1 MKRPIIPWIIH
12 KHAMVQLLCSPS
24 SDGVGRPTR
33 RSDEGASTIA
43 GGCEGIQP
51 SNSAKRHP
59 PAALNSGG
67 LRCPSLIR

>member
-1 MKRPIIPWIIH
+1 MKRPNIPWIIQ
-12 KHAMVQLLCSPS
+12 KDPWLLCSPS